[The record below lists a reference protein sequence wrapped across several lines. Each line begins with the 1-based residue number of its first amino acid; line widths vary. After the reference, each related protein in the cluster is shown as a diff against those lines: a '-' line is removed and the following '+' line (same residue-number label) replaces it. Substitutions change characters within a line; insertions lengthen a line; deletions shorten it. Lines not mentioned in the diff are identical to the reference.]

1 VNLETAWEGLVVGGV
16 LTLFVV
22 TVFAM
27 MAHC

>member
-1 VNLETAWEGLVVGGV
+1 MNLEMAKEGLVAGGI
-16 LTLFVV
+16 LALFVF